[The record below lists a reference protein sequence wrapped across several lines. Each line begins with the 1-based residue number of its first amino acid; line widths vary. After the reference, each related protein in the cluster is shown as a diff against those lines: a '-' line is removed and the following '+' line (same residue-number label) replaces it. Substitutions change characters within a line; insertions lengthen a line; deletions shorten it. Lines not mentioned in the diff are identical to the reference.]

1 MTFSQFSSLSVV
13 ILFLGMIACTEVGRR
28 LGLARLARHPDGLAK
43 GVGPV
48 EAAVFSLLG
57 LLLAFTFSGAA
68 SRFMERRQLIAAE
81 ARTID
86 MAYMRIDLLPVAR
99 QPELRELFRRYV
111 DLRLLAYR
119 NPSELTISKA
129 MDDVRAK
136 SGSTAALQR
145 EIWTKALEAT
155 QAPGANPEGVKLLL
169 PALNETFGITTTE
182 SMARENHPPMVVFL
196 LLFGL
201 CLISSLL
208 VGYSTSGNKDRIW
221 LHAIVYAII
230 LSLVVFVIVNIEFPR
245 MGWIRVD
252 PADHFLMDAQ
262 QHMQ

>member
-13 ILFLGMIACTEVGRR
+13 ILLIGMLACVEIGRLLGR
-28 LGLARLARHPDGLAK
+28 ARLARHPDGLAK

-68 SRFMERRQLIAAE
+68 SRFMERREMIAAE

-86 MAYMRIDLLPVAR
+86 TAYMRLDLLPVAT
-99 QPELRELFRRYV
+99 QPELRELLRRYV
-111 DLRLLAYR
+111 DLRLSAYR
-119 NPSELTISKA
+119 DPSELTISKA
-129 MDDVRAK
+129 MDDVKAK
-136 SGSTAALQR
+136 SEITAALQR
-145 EIWTKALEAT
+145 EIWTKAVAAT
-155 QAPGANPEGVKLLL
+155 QVPGVNPEGVKLVL
-169 PALNETFGITTTE
+169 PALNDMFGITTTE

-201 CLISSLL
+201 CLISALL
-208 VGYSTSGNKDRIW
+208 VGYSTSGNKGRIW
-221 LHAIVYAII
+221 LHAIVFATI
-230 LSLVVFVIVNIEFPR
+230 LALVVFVIVNIEFPR

-252 PADHFLMDAQ
+252 PADHFLIDVR